1 MVTTAAVA
9 QAITV
14 IFYRAETGTEEGSKD
29 IASMAKLL
37 KKNLSQNSNPV
48 DFHLYICH
56 NMTIPIVKGN

>member
-14 IFYRAETGTEEGSKD
+14 IFYRAETGMEEGSKD

-37 KKNLSQNSNPV
+37 KKIFPRIPTQWISI
-48 DFHLYICH
+48 YILFAI
-56 NMTIPIVKGN
+56 T

>member
-14 IFYRAETGTEEGSKD
+14 IFYRAETGMEEGSKD

-37 KKNLSQNSNPV
+37 KKIFPR
-48 DFHLYICH
+48 
-56 NMTIPIVKGN
+56 IPTQWISIHILFAIT